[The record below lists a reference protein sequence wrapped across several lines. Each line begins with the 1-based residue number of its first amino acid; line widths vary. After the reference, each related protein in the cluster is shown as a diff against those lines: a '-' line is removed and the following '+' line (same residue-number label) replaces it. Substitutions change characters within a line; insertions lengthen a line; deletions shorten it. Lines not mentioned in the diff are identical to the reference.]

1 MITKVAALLPPPA
14 EDAVGGELDRWE
26 SALLAAMETHGVA
39 LDLPVLNCLLQRRTT
54 VGLPVTQLMAIANR
68 QGISP
73 DEVGQSVF
81 YSTH

>member
-73 DEVGQSVF
+73 DEVGQFF
-81 YSTH
+81 YFFE